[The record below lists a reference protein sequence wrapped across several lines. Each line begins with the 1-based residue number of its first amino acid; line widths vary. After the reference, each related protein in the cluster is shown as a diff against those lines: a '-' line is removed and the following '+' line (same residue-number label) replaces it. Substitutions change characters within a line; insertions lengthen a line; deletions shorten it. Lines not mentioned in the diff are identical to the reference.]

1 MLRRGQERRG
11 PEARAKGG
19 QRPGRWPEALAID
32 GSDPRSLS
40 QAEGADDSYRQA
52 VCIKEGVL
60 AQMKRL
66 LISRK
71 FAAVGCILAASM
83 AVAVADTAGAS
94 AKGIAHA
101 ASGSVL
107 TVESS
112 ETSTLSGGFNPFVS
126 TSVAATIGA
135 TSLIYEPLFQAD
147 VVKPGKYYPFLATK
161 YAWGKGGKSITFTI
175 RQGVK
180 WSDGQP
186 FSAADV
192 AFTYNLIKSNADV
205 NEYGLAL
212 TGVSQNG
219 NTVTLSFGSPQ
230 YANFQNIAAQPYI
243 VPQHIWSS
251 VGDPA
256 QYADSDP
263 VGTGPYKVSTLGSS
277 GLVMAANSSYWG
289 GTPAI
294 GTVEFPTIADNATV
308 LSDLD
313 GNQLDWAGNFIPG
326 LQKSFLTSA
335 AHQVWFAP
343 VQTNS
348 LEPNL
353 SRWPTNQL
361 AVRQA
366 ISLAI
371 DRKAI
376 SSQGESGLEP
386 VATNASG
393 LTLPEFSAFLSPSV
407 KKYALSPNPNAK
419 AAERVL
425 EKAGYKKDSHG
436 FFALHG
442 KEVKLDV
449 TDPANYS
456 DYAADD
462 EIVASD
468 LKKAGINASFVGLSD
483 NAWASDIATGNFQLT
498 GHWSQTSVS
507 VYQLYNDWLN
517 SALATKSN
525 RGGNFEGLR
534 SGFVDSA
541 LKRLASAATIAQQ
554 AKDAAPIERYVAQNL
569 PIIPTVYG
577 AAFDEYNAGAFTG
590 WPTATNNYESGSPNA
605 PTNEVVIL
613 HLKPKS

>member
-1 MLRRGQERRG
+1 
-11 PEARAKGG
+11 
-19 QRPGRWPEALAID
+19 
-32 GSDPRSLS
+32 
-40 QAEGADDSYRQA
+40 
-52 VCIKEGVL
+52 
-60 AQMKRL
+60 MKRL
-66 LISRK
+66 LNTRK
-71 FAAVGCILAASM
+71 VGAVGCTLAATM
-83 AVAVADTAGAS
+83 ALAVADAASAS
-94 AKGIAHA
+94 AKASAHA
-101 ASGSVL
+101 ASSSVL

-112 ETSTLSGGFNPFVS
+112 ETSTLSGGFNPFVT

-135 TSLIYEPLFQAD
+135 TSLIYEPLYQAD
-147 VVKPGKYYPFLATK
+147 VVDPGKYYPFLATH
-161 YAWGKGGKSITFTI
+161 YAWGHGGKSITFTI

-180 WSDGQP
+180 WSDGTP

-192 AFTYNLIKSNADV
+192 AFTYNLIKANKDA
-205 NEYGLAL
+205 NQWGLAI

-219 NTVTLSFGSPQ
+219 NTVTLTFASPQ
-230 YANFQNIAAQPYI
+230 YANFQNIAAQPYM
-243 VPQHIWSS
+243 VPQHIWQS

-256 QYADSDP
+256 AYADTDP
-263 VGTGPYKVSTLGSS
+263 VGTGPYKVGSLGAS
-277 GLVMAANSSYWG
+277 GLVMSANTSYWG
-289 GTPAI
+289 GTPAV

-308 LSDLD
+308 LNDLD
-313 GNQLDWAGNFIPG
+313 SDQLSWAGNFIPG
-326 LQKSFLTSA
+326 LQKSFLTKST
-335 AHQVWFAP
+335 HKVWFAP

-393 LTLPEFSAFLSPSV
+393 LTLPEFQAFLSPTV
-407 KKYALSPNPNAK
+407 KTAGLSANPNPK
-419 AAERVL
+419 AAEKVL
-425 EKAGYKKDSHG
+425 EQAGYKKDSHG
-436 FFALHG
+436 YFALNG

-462 EIVASD
+462 QIVAND

-483 NAWASDIATGNFQLT
+483 NAWDADIATGNFQLT

-507 VYQLYNDWLN
+507 VYQLYSDWLN
-517 SALATKSN
+517 STLATKTN
-525 RGGNFEGLR
+525 RGGNFEGLKNAT
-534 SGFVDSA
+534 VDKE
-541 LKRLASAATIAQQ
+541 LKTLASASTTAQQ
-554 AKDAAPIERYVAQNL
+554 AKDAAPIEQYVAQNL
-569 PIIPTVYG
+569 PVIPTVYG
-577 AAFDEYNAGAFTG
+577 AAFDEYNTSQFSG

-613 HLKPKS
+613 HLKPSS

>member
-1 MLRRGQERRG
+1 MR
-11 PEARAKGG
+11 
-19 QRPGRWPEALAID
+19 
-32 GSDPRSLS
+32 
-40 QAEGADDSYRQA
+40 
-52 VCIKEGVL
+52 
-60 AQMKRL
+60 RL
-66 LISRK
+66 LDGRK
-71 FAAVGCILAASM
+71 IGAVGCVLAASM
-83 AVAVADTAGAS
+83 TMAVADAAAS
-94 AKGIAHA
+94 TKVTAHA
-101 ASGSVL
+101 ASAAAL

-135 TSLIYEPLFQAD
+135 TSLIYEPLYQAD
-147 VVKPGKYYPFLATK
+147 VVKPGKYYPFLATH
-161 YAWGKGGKSITFTI
+161 YQWGDKGKSITFTI

-205 NEYGLAL
+205 NQTGLAL

-219 NTVTLSFGSPQ
+219 NDVTLSFASPQ
-230 YANFQNIAAQPYI
+230 YANFQNIAAQVYI
-243 VPQHIWSS
+243 VPQHIWQN

-256 QYADSDP
+256 QYPDTSP
-263 VGTGPYKVSTLGSS
+263 VGTGPYKVGTLGAS
-277 GLVMAANSSYWG
+277 GLVMNANADYWG
-289 GTPAI
+289 GAPAV

-308 LSDLD
+308 LSNLD

-326 LQKSFLTSA
+326 LQKSFLTTGT
-335 AHQVWFAP
+335 HKVWFAP
-343 VQTNS
+343 VQTNT

-361 AVRQA
+361 PVRQA

-371 DRKAI
+371 DRSAI
-376 SSQGESGLEP
+376 SKQGESGLEP
-386 VATNASG
+386 VATNATG
-393 LTLPEFSAFLSPSV
+393 LTLPEFKAFLSPSV
-407 KKYALSPNPNAK
+407 KQYRLSAKANAK
-419 AAERVL
+419 AAEKVL

-436 FFALHG
+436 FFALKG

-456 DYAADD
+456 DYARDD
-462 EIVASD
+462 QIVAAD
-468 LKKAGINASFVGLSD
+468 LKKAGINATFVGLSD
-483 NAWASDIATGNFQLT
+483 NAWDADMASGNFQLT

-517 SALATKSN
+517 STLATKAN
-525 RGGNFEGLR
+525 RGGNFEGLK
-534 SGFVDSA
+534 SAVVDRE
-541 LKRLASAATIAQQ
+541 LKQLASAATTASQ

-569 PIIPTVYG
+569 PVIPTVYG
-577 AAFDEYNAGAFTG
+577 AAFDEYNTGQFSG
-590 WPTATNNYESGSPNA
+590 WPTATNDFESGSPNA

-613 HLKPKS
+613 HLKPRS